1 MKKQLLSIA
10 LLSAVVSGAMAHEIG
25 DKVYSN
31 SAKWKITGKNL
42 VTNGDFSDLS
52 LTGWSAIDETVDKLT
67 TFSVLAGQGAE
78 GKNEIK
84 VNDGQT
90 ALKNGIYQTI
100 AIEQGGTYIVSMKV
114 MNTKAAG
121 FTDFDLTGA
130 NINYI
135 NAYYNT
141 DGALATAGGT
151 NNTVLSYGADGV
163 CGGYTFSFATDK
175 FTEVNFPVTAP
186 ADGQI
191 VIDLRG
197 LAEGLEICDVTC
209 QAAEQVYDT
218 RIPEKRIAY
227 IKSVLASYDFSER
240 DNYTDLD
247 EAIQE
252 VQTMIADGTE
262 DGYES
267 AMENLELAWDAF
279 VTECFANVLNTIN
292 TGGTGNYSANWDNWT
307 GKFNKMSSDAS
318 AQNAVSG
325 WSWSTDRW
333 CHKTASANSP
343 LQIQWMRGSSGD
355 WNNVATNTTT
365 LDKGTYFF
373 GVQGAGGMM
382 TLNKNRWVRS
392 EAKECA
398 ETYLFFNNDTTDMFL
413 LPTSNDMAS
422 TYGNVI
428 YKFEVAEDNTPV
440 KFGIRCNIGQNQV
453 AGDGFDVNF
462 YHPVLYKVLVAGE
475 LTPEQDTY
483 LSNVQ
488 TQIDALKGRITVAE
502 GYVAADQKQRPW
514 GKENLQ
520 KGIDEAKKRLA
531 VWEAMSQEDRLATL
545 DNYSAKYEASQA
557 PYYSVDGVYVLKDT
571 TYSDDTEKALQNVIM
586 NAGVRYINNEL
597 ISKFE
602 SYNAPLLD
610 VVALIENA
618 NETLN
623 NPLYADGDKTTFQSK
638 ISESKAAYDAI
649 AAATTDATRED
660 DVTRLNEIVTALEA
674 ASEAFKKSAEIS
686 PIATFDFE
694 GGYEK
699 IDNEGDVSYVVK
711 SVEDNLNMVF
721 ADGQLSDKANDVYD
735 YDLSYQIVK
744 SKSEAINDGNILVI
758 GNTANLLELT
768 DVVAPTP
775 DDVLRIDFTMYH
787 PAWGNSAGTP
797 EVLLLDA
804 EKNTIGGFRRGA
816 WNAVDYCSFGDFGG
830 KLFETDKPSQLKDCF
845 AITGGSRV
853 DYKLIFDFKALT
865 MQASVIQYKGDAK
878 TCEVSAETSG
888 ETVPFGEVR
897 NLPKYFSLSGAAP
910 KMMSGRRSS
919 IDNIKI
925 YKYASKAA
933 TSGITNVDT
942 EAAEATK
949 AVKKIENGQ
958 IVIVKGGKKYTV
970 AGAQIK

>member
-52 LTGWSAIDETVDKLT
+52 LSGWTAIDETVDKLT
-67 TFSVLAGQGAE
+67 TFSVLAGQGAD

-90 ALKNGIYQTI
+90 DLKNGIWQTI
-100 AIEQGGTYIVSMKV
+100 TIEQGGTYIVSMKV

-130 NINYI
+130 NTNYI

-141 DGALATAGGT
+141 DGALATAGGDK
-151 NNTVLSYGADGV
+151 NKELSYGTGGV
-163 CGGYTFSFATDK
+163 CGGYTFSFTTEK
-175 FTEVNFPVTAP
+175 FTEVNFPVQAP
-186 ADGQI
+186 ANGQI

-197 LAEGLEICDVTC
+197 LSEGLEICDVTC
-209 QAAEQVYDT
+209 QAAEKIYDT

-227 IKSVLASYDFSER
+227 INSVLNSYDFSE
-240 DNYTDLD
+240 DSKADLV
-247 EAIQE
+247 EAIAAVEALTSNSSDQE
-252 VQTMIADGTE
+252 
-262 DGYES
+262 YKS
-267 AMENLELAWDAF
+267 AMENLDLMWEGF
-279 VTECFANVLNTIN
+279 VTANFSNVLNSIN
-292 TGGTGNYSANWDNWT
+292 TGASGNNSANWDNWT
-307 GKFNKMSSDAS
+307 SKFNNMTD
-318 AQNAVSG
+318 NAVSG
-325 WSWSTDRW
+325 WSWSTNRW
-333 CHKTASANSP
+333 CHKTAAANSP
-343 LQIQWMRGSSGD
+343 LQIQWMRNSSGTWD
-355 WNNVATNTTT
+355 NIATNTTT

-373 GVQGAGGMM
+373 GFQGAGGMM
-382 TLNKNRWVRS
+382 TLNKNRWARS
-392 EAKECA
+392 QAKECA
-398 ETYLFFNNDTTDMFL
+398 ETYVFFNNDTTEMFL
-413 LPTSNDMAS
+413 LPTSNEMAS

-440 KFGIRCNIGQNQV
+440 KFGIRCNIGQGQV
-453 AGDGFDVNF
+453 AKDGFDVHF

-475 LTPEQDTY
+475 LTPEQKTY
-483 LSNVQ
+483 LANVQ
-488 TQIDALKGRITVAE
+488 TQIDALNDRIKVAE
-502 GYVAADQKQRPW
+502 GYVAADQKTRPW

-520 KGIDEAKKRLA
+520 KGIVESKKRRD
-531 VWEAMSQEDRLATL
+531 VWEAMSEDDRLATM
-545 DNYSAKYEASQA
+545 DNFSAEYEATQA
-557 PYYSVDGVYVLKDT
+557 PYYVDGAYVLKDI
-571 TYSDDTEKALQNVIM
+571 TYTDNTEKALQNIIM
-586 NAGVRYINNEL
+586 NAGVRYINNEF
-597 ISKFE
+597 ISIFE
-602 SYNAPLLD
+602 NYNAPLLN
-610 VVALIENA
+610 VAAVINTA
-618 NETLN
+618 NETLE

-638 ISESKAAYDAI
+638 ISEAKTAYDAI

-660 DVTRLNEIVTALEA
+660 DVTRLNELVDVLEA

-699 IDNEGDVSYVVK
+699 VDNEGEVTYVVK
-711 SVEDNLNMVF
+711 STENNLSMVF

-758 GNTANLLELT
+758 GNTVNLLELT
-768 DVVAPTP
+768 DAVAPTS

-804 EKNTIGGFRRGA
+804 DKNTIGGFRRGV
-816 WNAVDYCSFGDFGG
+816 WNAIDYCSFGDFSG
-830 KLFETDKPSQLKDCF
+830 KLFQTDKPAQLKDCF

-878 TCEVSAETSG
+878 TCEVNAETAG
-888 ETVPFGEVR
+888 ETVPFGDVR

-910 KMMSGRRSS
+910 KMLSGRRSS

-925 YKYASKAA
+925 YRYASKA
-933 TSGITNVDT
+933 TVSGITDVEK
-942 EAAEATK
+942 EAAEASK
-949 AVKKIENGQ
+949 AVKKIENGK

>member
-25 DKVYSN
+25 ATVYSN

-52 LTGWSAIDETVDKLT
+52 LSGWSNFDDTVDKLT
-67 TFSVLAGQGAE
+67 TFSVLAGQGHE

-90 ALKNGIYQTI
+90 DLKNGIWQTI
-100 AIEQGGTYIVSMKV
+100 TIEQGGTYIVSMKV

-130 NINYI
+130 NTNYI

-141 DGALATAGGT
+141 DGALATADGT
-151 NNTVLSYGADGV
+151 NLSYGTGGV
-163 CGGYTFSFATDK
+163 CGGYTFSFTTEK
-175 FTEVNFPVTAP
+175 FTEVNFPVQAP
-186 ADGQI
+186 ANGQI

-197 LAEGLEICDVTC
+197 LSEGLEICDVTC
-209 QAAEQVYDT
+209 QAAKQIYDT

-227 IKSVLASYDFSER
+227 INSVLGSYKFSE
-240 DNYTDLD
+240 DSKAELQ
-247 EAIQE
+247 EAITDVE
-252 VQTMIADGTE
+252 SLISEGADE
-262 DGYES
+262 GYDN
-267 AMENLELAWDAF
+267 AMENLDLAWENF
-279 VTECFANVLNTIN
+279 VTANFSNVLNSIN
-292 TGGTGNYSANWDNWT
+292 TGASGNYSANWDNWT
-307 GKFNKMSSDAS
+307 GKFNKMSDAS
-318 AQNAVSG
+318 AQNKVSG

-333 CHKTASANSP
+333 CHKTQEANSP
-343 LQIQWMRGSSGD
+343 LQIQWMRNSSGTWD
-355 WNNVATNTTT
+355 NIATNTTT

-373 GVQGAGGMM
+373 GFQGAGGMM
-382 TLNKNRWVRS
+382 TLNKDRWTRS
-392 EAKECA
+392 QAKECA
-398 ETYLFFNNDTTDMFL
+398 ETYVFFNNDTTDMFL
-413 LPTSNDMAS
+413 LPTSNEMAS

-440 KFGIRCNIGQNQV
+440 TFGIRCNIGQGQV
-453 AGDGFDVNF
+453 AKDGFDVNF

-475 LTPEQDTY
+475 LTPEQKTY
-483 LSNVQ
+483 LGNVQ
-488 TQIDALKGRITVAE
+488 AQIDALDGRIKVAE
-502 GYVAADQKQRPW
+502 GYVAADQKTRPW

-520 KGIDEAKKRLA
+520 KGIEESKKRFD
-531 VWEAMSQEDRLATL
+531 VWDAMSEDDRLATM
-545 DNYSAKYEASQA
+545 DNYSAEYKATQA
-557 PYYSVDGVYVLKDT
+557 PYYVDGAYVLKDT
-571 TYSDDTEKALQNVIM
+571 TYTDNTEKALQNIIM
-586 NAGVRYINNEL
+586 NAGVRYINNEF
-597 ISKFE
+597 ISIFE
-602 SYNAPLLD
+602 NYNAPLLN
-610 VVALIENA
+610 VAAVINTA
-618 NETLN
+618 NETLE

-638 ISESKAAYDAI
+638 ISETKTAYDAI
-649 AAATTDATRED
+649 VAATTDATRED
-660 DVTRLNEIVTALEA
+660 DVTRLNELVDVLAA

-699 IDNEGDVSYVVK
+699 VDNEGEVTYVVK
-711 SVEDNLNMVF
+711 STENNLSMVF

-768 DVVAPTP
+768 DAVAPTS

-804 EKNTIGGFRRGA
+804 DKNTIGGFRRGA
-816 WNAVDYCSFGDFGG
+816 WNAIDYCSFGDFSG
-830 KLFETDKPSQLKDCF
+830 KLFQTDKPAQLKDCF

-865 MQASVIQYKGDAK
+865 MQASVIQYKGDVN
-878 TCEVSAETSG
+878 TCEVYAETAG
-888 ETVPFGEVR
+888 ETVPFGDVR
-897 NLPKYFSLSGAAP
+897 NLPKYFSLSGVAP
-910 KMMSGRRSS
+910 KMISHRRSS

-925 YKYASKAA
+925 YRYASKAA
-933 TSGITNVDT
+933 VSGITDVEK
-942 EAAEATK
+942 EAAEASK
-949 AVKKIENGQ
+949 AVKKIENGK

>member
-10 LLSAVVSGAMAHEIG
+10 MLAAVVSGAMAHEVG

-31 SAKWKITGKNL
+31 AAKWKITGKNL
-42 VTNGDFSDLS
+42 VTNGDFSNLQ
-52 LTGWSAIDETVDKLT
+52 LTGWSATDETVDKLT
-67 TFSVLAGQGAE
+67 TFSVLAGTGAD

-90 ALKNGIYQTI
+90 ALKNGIYQVVE
-100 AIEQGGTYIVSMKV
+100 IEQGGTYIVSMKV
-114 MNTKAAG
+114 MNTTAAG

-130 NINYI
+130 NTNYI

-141 DGALATAGGT
+141 DGALATAGGDKNKT
-151 NNTVLSYGADGV
+151 LSYGTDGV

-175 FTEVNFPVTAP
+175 FTEVNFPVVAP
-186 ADGQI
+186 ANGKI

-197 LAEGLEICDVTC
+197 LSAGLEICDVTC
-209 QAAEQVYDT
+209 QAAEQIYDT

-227 IKSVLASYDFSER
+227 IKSVLNGYDFSNK
-240 DNYTDLD
+240 DSYADLD
-247 EAIQE
+247 EAIKE
-252 VQTMIADGTE
+252 IESLISDGADE
-262 DGYES
+262 GYES
-267 AMENLELAWDAF
+267 AMENLDLMWGNF
-279 VTECFANVLNTIN
+279 VTENFSNVLNSIN
-292 TGGTGNYSANWDNWT
+292 TGESGNNSANWDNWT
-307 GKFNKMSSDAS
+307 GKFNKMQSDAT

-333 CHKTASANSP
+333 CHKTAKANSP
-343 LQIQWMRGSSGD
+343 LQINWMRGSSGSWD
-355 WNNVATNTTT
+355 NIATNTTT
-365 LDKGTYFF
+365 LDKGIYFF
-373 GVQGAGGMM
+373 GFQGAGGMM
-382 TLNKNRWVRS
+382 TLNKERWVRS

-398 ETYLFFNNDTTDMFL
+398 ETYVFFNNDTTEMFL
-413 LPTSNDMAS
+413 LPTSNEMAS

-440 KFGIRCNIGQNQV
+440 KFGIRCNIGQGQV
-453 AGDGFDVNF
+453 SKDGFDVNF
-462 YHPVLYKVLVAGE
+462 YHPVLYKVLVEGE
-475 LTPEQDTY
+475 LTPEQKTY
-483 LSNVQ
+483 LKNVQ

-502 GYVAADQKQRPW
+502 GYVAEDQKTRPW

-520 KGIDEAKKRLA
+520 KGIEESKKRLA
-531 VWEAMSQEDRLATL
+531 AWEAMSQDDRLATM
-545 DNYSAKYEASQA
+545 DNFSAEYVAAQA
-557 PYYSVDGVYVLKDT
+557 PYYVNDAYVLKDT
-571 TYSDDTEKALQNVIM
+571 TYADNSEKALQNVIM
-586 NAGVRYINNEL
+586 NAGVRYINNEF
-597 ISKFE
+597 ISIFE

-610 VVALIENA
+610 VAAIINTA
-618 NETLN
+618 YETLK
-623 NPLYADGDKTTFQSK
+623 NPIYAGGDKTTFENK
-638 ISESKAAYDAI
+638 ITDCKQAYASI
-649 AAATTDATRED
+649 AEATTDATREA
-660 DVTRLNEIVTALEA
+660 DVARLNEIVTVLDA
-674 ASEAFKKSAEIS
+674 AVETFKKSAEIS

-699 IDNEGDVSYVVK
+699 VDNEGEVTYVVK
-711 SVEDNLNMVF
+711 STENNLSMVF

-768 DVVAPTP
+768 DAVAPTS

-787 PAWGNSAGTP
+787 PAWGNSVGTP

-804 EKNTIGGFRRGA
+804 DKNTIGGFRRGA
-816 WNAVDYCSFGDFGG
+816 WDAIDYCSFGDFTG
-830 KLFETDKPSQLKDCF
+830 KLFQTPKPQLKDCF
-845 AITGGSRV
+845 AITGCSRV
-853 DYKLIFDFKALT
+853 DYKLVFDFKALT
-865 MQASVIQYKGDAK
+865 MQATVIQYKGDAK
-878 TCEVSAETSG
+878 TCEVSAETVG
-888 ETVPFGEVR
+888 ESVPFGDVK

-925 YKYASKAA
+925 YRYASKAA

-958 IVIVKGGKKYTV
+958 IVIVKGGKKYTI

>member
-42 VTNGDFSDLS
+42 VTNGDFSDNQ
-52 LTGWSAIDETVDKLT
+52 LTGWTAIDESINKLT
-67 TFSVLAGQGAE
+67 TFSVLEGQGAK
-78 GKNEIK
+78 GANEIK
-84 VNDGQT
+84 VNEGQT
-90 ALKNGIYQTI
+90 ALTNGIYQTI
-100 AIEQGGTYIVSMKV
+100 AIQQGGTYIVSMKV

-130 NINYI
+130 NTNYI

-141 DGALATAGGT
+141 DGALATADGK
-151 NNTVLSYGADGV
+151 NLSYGADGV
-163 CGGYTFSFATDK
+163 CGGYTFSFTTDE
-175 FTEVNFPVTAP
+175 FTEVNFPVQAP
-186 ADGQI
+186 ANGQI

-197 LAEGLEICDVTC
+197 LSEGLEICDVTC
-209 QAAEQVYDT
+209 QAAEPIYDT

-227 IKSVLASYDFSER
+227 INSVLKSYKFSE
-240 DNYTDLD
+240 DSKAELQ
-247 EAIQE
+247 EAITE
-252 VQTMIADGTE
+252 VETLMSEGAD

-267 AMENLELAWDAF
+267 AMENLDLMWDGF
-279 VTECFANVLNTIN
+279 VTANFSNVLNSIN
-292 TGGTGNYSANWDNWT
+292 TGASGNYSANWDNWT
-307 GKFNKMSSDAS
+307 GKFNKLSKEAS
-318 AQNAVSG
+318 AQNKVSG

-333 CHKTASANSP
+333 CHKTAEANSP
-343 LQIQWMRGSSGD
+343 LQIQWMRTASGTWD
-355 WNNVATNTTT
+355 NIATNTTT

-373 GVQGAGGMM
+373 GFQGAGGMM
-382 TLNKNRWVRS
+382 TLNKNRWTRS
-392 EAKECA
+392 QAKECA
-398 ETYLFFNNDTTDMFL
+398 ETYVFFNNDTTDMFL
-413 LPTSNDMAS
+413 LPTSNEMAS

-440 KFGIRCNIGQNQV
+440 KFGIRCNIGQGQV
-453 AGDGFDVNF
+453 AKDGFDVNF

-475 LTPEQDTY
+475 LTPEQKTY
-483 LSNVQ
+483 LDNVQ
-488 TQIDALKGRITVAE
+488 AQIDALDGRIKVAE
-502 GYVAADQKQRPW
+502 GYVAADQKTRPW

-520 KGIDEAKKRLA
+520 KGIVESKKRRD
-531 VWEAMSQEDRLATL
+531 VWEAMSEDDRLATMA
-545 DNYSAKYEASQA
+545 NYSAEYEATQA
-557 PYYSVDGVYVLKDT
+557 PYYVDGAYVLKDI
-571 TYSDDTEKALQNVIM
+571 TYTDNTEKALQNIIM
-586 NAGVRYINNEL
+586 NAGVRYINNEF
-597 ISKFE
+597 ISIFE
-602 SYNAPLLD
+602 NYNAPLLN
-610 VVALIENA
+610 VAAVINTA
-618 NETLN
+618 NETLE

-638 ISESKAAYDAI
+638 ISEAKTAYDAI
-649 AAATTDATRED
+649 VAATTDATRED
-660 DVTRLNEIVTALEA
+660 DVTRLNELVDVLEA

-699 IDNEGDVSYVVK
+699 VDNEGEVTYVVK
-711 SVEDNLNMVF
+711 STENNLSMVF

-768 DVVAPTP
+768 DAVAPTS

-804 EKNTIGGFRRGA
+804 DKNTIGGFRRGA
-816 WNAVDYCSFGDFGG
+816 WNAIDYCSFGDFSG
-830 KLFETDKPSQLKDCF
+830 KLFQTDKPAQLKDCF

-865 MQASVIQYKGDAK
+865 MQASVIQYKGDVN
-878 TCEVSAETSG
+878 TCEVYAETAG
-888 ETVPFGEVR
+888 ETVPFGDVR

-910 KMMSGRRSS
+910 KMISHRRSCS
-919 IDNIKI
+919 DNIKI
-925 YKYASKAA
+925 YRYASKAA
-933 TSGITNVDT
+933 VSGITDVEK
-942 EAAEATK
+942 EAAEASK
-949 AVKKIENGQ
+949 AVKKIENGK